1 MTADRETLKKVNALC
16 GKLKSAW
23 ALQVGFESRVSGLLP
38 EIIALPSEQIDAC
51 LEKAAKGDPL
61 RRACLVPIACE
72 HLFHPSLHHRIGAW
86 LEDESLP
93 FRDKV
98 MRAVGSFRLAGF
110 APYLDR
116 FLVPDGPGSERQ
128 QEEVARYRQAALE
141 AISQLKAPENLPA
154 LRRLLD
160 DPARQRV
167 PSYVQV
173 LANYPGDEARPLLQ
187 SWFREC
193 EGIDQHGIAA
203 RLQAGE
209 FSDDEKHELFDKTW
223 LTCRVAEMYGALE
236 KREVIDFLV
245 KHLDIGLRLPGEPG
259 LGMNLL
265 LDGERATSLIARL
278 NGWDLEDRDHDLTK
292 EGSER
297 SRQFIGSLWSAF
309 RADPA
314 LAYQAECPVKPV
326 YPAKHK
332 LHKLVDRLLA
342 EHGKLIEEDA
352 ELGYWLRQETE
363 GDGMILA
370 MHIRRGGSHWRIVRL
385 SDGDREEWKS
395 GKVPARHLFF
405 RYSHEGALVAYHAQV
420 LVNASDLENRYAKAA
435 VRKLEKIA
443 ARKTE
448 KKEASNSGETG
459 QIS

>member
-1 MTADRETLKKVNALC
+1 MTADRETLKKVSALC

-23 ALQVGFESRVSGLLP
+23 ALQVGFESRMNGLLP

-51 LEKAAKGDPL
+51 LEKAAKGDAL

-116 FLVPDGPGSERQ
+116 FLVPDAPGSERQ
-128 QEEVARYRQAALE
+128 REEVARYRRSALE
-141 AISQLKAPENLPA
+141 AISLLRAPENLPA
-154 LRRLLD
+154 LLRLLD
-160 DPARQRV
+160 GSPGNQDLTLV
-167 PSYVQV
+167 TT
-173 LANYPGDEARPLLQ
+173 LIDYPGYDAKPLLQ
-187 SWFREC
+187 SWFRSLELIDEIRLC
-193 EGIDQHGIAA
+193 ERH
-203 RLQAGE
+203 LAGE
-209 FSDDEKHELFDKTW
+209 LSHVELMDLSHVAW
-223 LTCRVAEMYGALE
+223 LKWQVAQLYGAYE
-236 KREVIDFLV
+236 KREVIEFLV
-245 KHLDIGLRLPGEPG
+245 PHLDFDQRSFQSPTFSASIVCRGR
-259 LGMNLL
+259 M
-265 LDGERATSLIARL
+265 ATDTISRL
-278 NGWDLEDRDHDLTK
+278 NGWRPIDHDLTK

-297 SRQFIGSLWSAF
+297 SQQFNDSLWSAL

-314 LAYQAECPVKPV
+314 LAFQSECPVKPV

-342 EHGKLIEEDA
+342 EHGRVIEEDA

-363 GDGMILA
+363 GEGMILA
-370 MHIRRGGSHWRIVRL
+370 MHIRRWGRHWRIVRL
-385 SDGDREEWKS
+385 SDGDREDWQS

-405 RYSHEGALVAYHAQV
+405 RYSNEGALVAYHTQV

-435 VRKLEKIA
+435 VRKIL
-443 ARKTE
+443 
-448 KKEASNSGETG
+448 KKEAGKVGRKESLESSEPEQTP
-459 QIS
+459 